1 VWNAEKVVWNVE
13 KVVWNVGKAVWNV
26 DECTVGV
33 GLLGIYEVELNSQTM
48 VTILVVK
55 KQQHYH

>member
-33 GLLGIYEVELNSQTM
+33 GLLGIYEVEVINGMCGHGLIHDHM
-48 VTILVVK
+48 K
-55 KQQHYH
+55 R